1 MGVAVEVGLVLILVG
16 VALSYVFRGRRMA
29 QQQAMTERRVD
40 AYIETIRRE
49 RTHPDLVAMSD
60 TELRDLLLSS
70 AHNLKVQRDRRLY
83 LLFGGVI
90 VALIGAILVATE
102 DGSRGFGIAM
112 VDDGDIQHLPVVGQQ
127 QISCQRLHTRQR
139 AGFQPRIS
147 FGRLIYKPLRQRAIG
162 RSERQR

>member
-1 MGVAVEVGLVLILVG
+1 MPVVVELGLLLLLVG
-16 VALSYVFRGRRMA
+16 AVVSYFTRGRRMA
-29 QQQAMTERRVD
+29 DKQAMMERRVA

-49 RTHPDLVAMSD
+49 RTNPELVGMSD

-102 DGSRGFGIAM
+102 DGFRGFGVALVIAALVLYGVNEFLGRQM
-112 VDDGDIQHLPVVGQQ
+112 SAPLEAKGIDVE
-127 QISCQRLHTRQR
+127 RLRV
-139 AGFQPRIS
+139 
-147 FGRLIYKPLRQRAIG
+147 
-162 RSERQR
+162 E

>member
-49 RTHPDLVAMSD
+49 RTRPELVAMSD

-112 VDDGDIQHLPVVGQQ
+112 VVAALVLYGVNEYLGRQMIAPLIAKGIDVE
-127 QISCQRLHTRQR
+127 RLRV
-139 AGFQPRIS
+139 
-147 FGRLIYKPLRQRAIG
+147 
-162 RSERQR
+162 E

>member
-112 VDDGDIQHLPVVGQQ
+112 VVAALVLYGVNEYLGRQMIAPLIAKGIDVE
-127 QISCQRLHTRQR
+127 RLRV
-139 AGFQPRIS
+139 
-147 FGRLIYKPLRQRAIG
+147 
-162 RSERQR
+162 E

>member
-83 LLFGGVI
+83 LLFGGVL

-112 VDDGDIQHLPVVGQQ
+112 VVAALVLYGVNEYLGRQMIAPLIAKGIDVE
-127 QISCQRLHTRQR
+127 RLRV
-139 AGFQPRIS
+139 
-147 FGRLIYKPLRQRAIG
+147 
-162 RSERQR
+162 E